1 MGMLSFCV
9 EDTGVGMS
17 PEDLSGLFKI
27 FGKGKQTKVQNSSGC
42 GLGLSISKK
51 LAQLMGGDITVSSTV
66 DKGSKF
72 TATILVDKWTGKHGS
87 SEGSSGERAPG
98 LPEYG
103 SSEHSSHTASATTP
117 TRTSGTLSSGISDAK
132 QRKFDLTQSLGVGDG
147 TVAAGMSSA
156 KYKKALSKCSAAH
169 LLCAEDNL
177 FNVEVLRAFVSGSKM
192 RMTTV
197 EDGKQALEA
206 YTANPDKFD
215 VILMDCQ
222 MPLMDGFEATK
233 KIRAWERVH
242 ADELSRPAVPI
253 VALTAYAMSLDRQRA
268 FDAGMDSFLTK
279 PVSKFALIHTIA
291 DYMHN
296 KTKTTTNNTQ
306 SSEDALFGA
315 GVNHDDGSRGV
326 RLKKGRHDA
335 DDVRK
340 KSKKKRKTKKHKKAV
355 RYEDLDLSTE
365 ASSSKRRRERRRAA
379 RKEAKAMDKRL
390 RDMHSSEMP
399 RDAVVAAG
407 HSDMQR
413 SWSPEKKE
421 KKSKPKTAQQPWQD
435 APMVDEKAGL
445 IQFGGSQQSHFQV
458 LKMFAEKFLPTCCQ
472 NLKRFAK
479 SKNYP
484 ELSKTI
490 HSLKGASGFAVVS
503 RIFKLSVHLQRIIPS
518 SATPVLAEGEEDTI
532 ARLLRS
538 LQRECATFQDHFE
551 SLEAERLKTS
561 DDGDDDDD
569 NVDASKAVSNSE
581 KHRINTPDERCLDG
595 KRVLYAEDNSFCVS
609 VIQTYLKSCNASV
622 TPARDGTDVVSKLVS
637 GRERYD
643 CILMDCQMPVMD
655 GFQALKVIRHW
666 EAEHHQDR
674 ARIPIIGITV
684 YAGHRDSCIKGGM
697 GSFLTKPVA
706 RPVLIRT
713 IAACLGEGKG
723 DEVETETAMGDTGV
737 GTAADTLAAASGAA
751 TSGSELLEP
760 FNGACPVNVKQG
772 SANFGS
778 EQQYFDL
785 LQQFKNEFV
794 PSAVSAIEVA
804 REAHDTDALSKA
816 LHRLKGSAGYIGA
829 SKLFS
834 MCVEAREIIHSDGSK
849 WENILDTVDAL
860 LAELQLVQRFLQRN
874 DKVRAYFDSEKNS
887 PGTAGS
893 SPPASHNVGG
903 AVANGSN
910 TDSSHTGS
918 DDDDTVSGSDA
929 TSTTGMD
936 VV

>member
-103 SSEHSSHTASATTP
+103 SSEHSSHTASAATP
-117 TRTSGTLSSGISDAK
+117 SRTSGTLSSGISDAK

-291 DYMHN
+291 DFMQG
-296 KTKTTTNNTQ
+296 KTKTDNSNAQ
-306 SSEDALFGA
+306 SSEDALFNA
-315 GVNHDDGSRGV
+315 GVNHYDGSRGAQSK
-326 RLKKGRHDA
+326 RSNA

-340 KSKKKRKTKKHKKAV
+340 KKRETKKHRKAA
-355 RYEDLDLSTE
+355 RYENCDDSTD
-365 ASSSKRRRERRRAA
+365 ASSSRRRQERRRAA
-379 RKEAKAMDKRL
+379 RKERKSMNARL
-390 RDMHSSEMP
+390 HDMHSSEMP

-407 HSDMQR
+407 HRDMER

-421 KKSKPKTAQQPWQD
+421 KRSKPKLVQQPWQY

-458 LKMFAEKFLPTCCQ
+458 LKMFARSFLPKCCQ
-472 NLKRFAK
+472 DLRRYGK
-479 SKNYP
+479 SKNYA
-484 ELSKTI
+484 ELCKTI

-503 RIFKLSVHLQRIIPS
+503 RIFKLSVHLQRIIPF
-518 SATPVLAEGEEDTI
+518 SASPVLAEGEEDTI

-551 SLEAERLKTS
+551 SLEAEQSKAS
-561 DDGDDDDD
+561 DDGGDDA
-569 NVDASKAVSNSE
+569 DAYKALSSSE
-581 KHRINTPDERCLDG
+581 KHGVKTPDEHCLDG
-595 KRVLYAEDNSFCVS
+595 KRILYAEDNPFCVS
-609 VIQTYLKSCNASV
+609 VIQTYLKSCNTSV
-622 TPARDGTDVVSKLVS
+622 TAARDGTDVVSKLVS

-666 EAEHHQDR
+666 EAEHHQER
-674 ARIPIIGITV
+674 GRIPIIGITA

-697 GSFLTKPVA
+697 DSFLTKPVA

-713 IAACLGEGKG
+713 IAACLGDDKG
-723 DEVETETAMGDTGV
+723 DQVETEAAMGDTGV

-751 TSGSELLEP
+751 TSGSELLQP
-760 FNGACPVNVKQG
+760 
-772 SANFGS
+772 
-778 EQQYFDL
+778 
-785 LQQFKNEFV
+785 FKNEFV

-804 REAHDTDALSKA
+804 REAYDTDALSKA

-834 MCVEAREIIHSDGSK
+834 MCAEAREIIRSDGSK

-874 DKVRAYFDSEKNS
+874 DKVRAYFHGRKNS
-887 PGTAGS
+887 PGTVG
-893 SPPASHNVGG
+893 SPPSASPNVGG
-903 AVANGSN
+903 AVSN
-910 TDSSHTGS
+910 SSDSDSQS
-918 DDDDTVSGSDA
+918 DDDDMASGTDA
-929 TSTTGMD
+929 T
-936 VV
+936 

>member
-17 PEDLSGLFKI
+17 PQDLSGLFKI

-66 DKGSKF
+66 GKGSKF

-103 SSEHSSHTASATTP
+103 SSEHSSHTASAATP
-117 TRTSGTLSSGISDAK
+117 SRTSGTLSSGISDAK

-156 KYKKALSKCSAAH
+156 KYKRALAKCSAAH

-222 MPLMDGFEATK
+222 MPVMDGFEATK
-233 KIRAWERVH
+233 QIRAWERVH

-253 VALTAYAMSLDRQRA
+253 VALTAYAMSLDRQKA

-291 DYMHN
+291 DFMQG
-296 KTKTTTNNTQ
+296 KTKTDNPNAQ
-306 SSEDALFGA
+306 SSEDALFNA
-315 GVNHDDGSRGV
+315 GVNHYDGSRGAQSK
-326 RLKKGRHDA
+326 RSDT
-335 DDVRK
+335 DDVR
-340 KSKKKRKTKKHKKAV
+340 KKKRKTKKHRKAAK
-355 RYEDLDLSTE
+355 YENCDDSTD
-365 ASSSKRRRERRRAA
+365 ASSSRRRKERRRAA
-379 RKEAKAMDKRL
+379 RKERKSMNARL
-390 RDMHSSEMP
+390 HDMHSSEMP

-407 HSDMQR
+407 HRDMER

-421 KKSKPKTAQQPWQD
+421 KRSKPKLVQQPWQY

-458 LKMFAEKFLPTCCQ
+458 LKMFARSFLPKCCQ
-472 NLKRFAK
+472 DLRRYGK

-484 ELSKTI
+484 ELCKTI

-503 RIFKLSVHLQRIIPS
+503 RIFKLSVHLQRIIPF
-518 SATPVLAEGEEDTI
+518 SASPVLAEGEEDTI

-551 SLEAERLKTS
+551 SLEAEQSKAS
-561 DDGDDDDD
+561 DDAMCDDADTY
-569 NVDASKAVSNSE
+569 NALSSSE
-581 KHRINTPDERCLDG
+581 KHGVKTLDEHRLDG
-595 KRVLYAEDNSFCVS
+595 KRILYAEDNPFCVS
-609 VIQTYLKSCNASV
+609 VIQTYLKSCNTSV
-622 TPARDGTDVVSKLVS
+622 TAARDGTDVVSKLVS

-666 EAEHHQDR
+666 EAEHHQETG
-674 ARIPIIGITV
+674 RIPIIGITA

-697 GSFLTKPVA
+697 DSFLTKPVA

-713 IAACLGEGKG
+713 IAACLGDDKG
-723 DEVETETAMGDTGV
+723 DQVETEAAMGDTGV
-737 GTAADTLAAASGAA
+737 GTAADTSAAASGAA
-751 TSGSELLEP
+751 TSGSELLQP
-760 FNGACPVNVKQG
+760 FNGACPVDVEQG

-834 MCVEAREIIHSDGSK
+834 MCAEAREIIHSDGSK

-929 TSTTGMD
+929 TSTTGID

>member
-156 KYKKALSKCSAAH
+156 KYKKALSKCSTAH

-340 KSKKKRKTKKHKKAV
+340 KSKKKRKTKKHKKVV

-379 RKEAKAMDKRL
+379 RKDAKSMEKRL

-413 SWSPEKKE
+413 PWSLEKKE

-666 EAEHHQDR
+666 EAEHHQER
-674 ARIPIIGITV
+674 GRIPIIGITA

-697 GSFLTKPVA
+697 DSFLTKPVA

-713 IAACLGEGKG
+713 IAGCLGEGKG
-723 DEVETETAMGDTGV
+723 NEV
-737 GTAADTLAAASGAA
+737 GTQAAKEDEEGIGAVTDTVATASGAA
-751 TSGSELLEP
+751 ASDSEPLEP
-760 FNGACPVNVKQG
+760 FSGACPVNMDQG
-772 SANFGS
+772 TANFGS

-785 LQQFKNEFV
+785 LQQFQNEFV
-794 PSAVSAIEVA
+794 PSAVSAIEAA
-804 REAHDTDALSKA
+804 RKVRDADALSKA
-816 LHRLKGSAGYIGA
+816 LHRLKGSAGYVGA

-834 MCVEAREIIHSDGSK
+834 MCAEAREIINSDGSK
-849 WENILDTVDAL
+849 WESTMDTVDGV

-874 DKVRAYFDSEKNS
+874 DKVRAYFDGGQNS
-887 PGTAGS
+887 PGTVG
-893 SPPASHNVGG
+893 SPPSASPNVGG
-903 AVANGSN
+903 AVSN
-910 TDSSHTGS
+910 SSDSDSQS
-918 DDDDTVSGSDA
+918 DDDDMASGTDA
-929 TSTTGMD
+929 TSTTGME

>member
-17 PEDLSGLFKI
+17 PQDLSGLFKI

-66 DKGSKF
+66 GKGSKF

-103 SSEHSSHTASATTP
+103 SSEHSSHTASAATP
-117 TRTSGTLSSGISDAK
+117 SRTSGTLSSGISDAK

-233 KIRAWERVH
+233 QIRAWERAH
-242 ADELSRPAVPI
+242 ADKLSRPAVPI

-291 DYMHN
+291 DYMQG
-296 KTKTTTNNTQ
+296 KTKAGNPNAQ
-306 SSEDALFGA
+306 SSEDALFNA
-315 GVNHDDGSRGV
+315 GVNHYDGSRGAQSK
-326 RLKKGRHDA
+326 RSNA
-335 DDVRK
+335 DDVR
-340 KSKKKRKTKKHKKAV
+340 KKKRKTKKHRKAA
-355 RYEDLDLSTE
+355 RYENCDDSTD
-365 ASSSKRRRERRRAA
+365 ASSSRRRQERRRAA
-379 RKEAKAMDKRL
+379 RKERKSMDARL
-390 RDMHSSEMP
+390 HDMHSSEMP

-407 HSDMQR
+407 HRDMER

-421 KKSKPKTAQQPWQD
+421 KRSKPKLVQQPWQY

-458 LKMFAEKFLPTCCQ
+458 LKMFARSFLPKCCQ
-472 NLKRFAK
+472 DLRRYGK

-484 ELSKTI
+484 ELCKTI

-503 RIFKLSVHLQRIIPS
+503 RIFKLSVHLQRIIPF
-518 SATPVLAEGEEDTI
+518 SASPVLAEGEEDTI

-551 SLEAERLKTS
+551 SLEAERAKAS
-561 DDGDDDDD
+561 DDGDEDDD
-569 NVDASKAVSNSE
+569 VDASKALSSSE
-581 KHRINTPDERCLDG
+581 KHRIKTPDERRLDG

-637 GRERYD
+637 GRESYD

-674 ARIPIIGITV
+674 ARIPIIGITA

-697 GSFLTKPVA
+697 DSFLTKPVA

-713 IAACLGEGKG
+713 IAGCLGEDKG
-723 DEVETETAMGDTGV
+723 NEVETQAAIEDEGA
-737 GTAADTLAAASGAA
+737 GTATDSSAAPTGAVASD
-751 TSGSELLEP
+751 SKPVQP
-760 FNGACPVNVKQG
+760 FGESCPVNMEQG
-772 SANFGS
+772 TANFGS

-785 LQQFKNEFV
+785 LQQFQKEFV
-794 PSAVSAIEVA
+794 PSAVSAIEAA
-804 REAHDTDALSKA
+804 RKVRDADALSKA
-816 LHRLKGSAGYIGA
+816 LHRLKGSAGYVGA

-834 MCVEAREIIHSDGSK
+834 MCAEARELINSDGAE
-849 WENILDTVDAL
+849 WENMLDTVDAV

-874 DKVRAYFDSEKNS
+874 DKVRAYFDGGTSS
-887 PGTAGS
+887 PGTIG
-893 SPPASHNVGG
+893 SPPSASRNVGG
-903 AVANGSN
+903 AVSNGS
-910 TDSSHTGS
+910 DSDSQS
-918 DDDDTVSGSDA
+918 NDDDSASGTDA
-929 TSTTGMD
+929 TSTTGME